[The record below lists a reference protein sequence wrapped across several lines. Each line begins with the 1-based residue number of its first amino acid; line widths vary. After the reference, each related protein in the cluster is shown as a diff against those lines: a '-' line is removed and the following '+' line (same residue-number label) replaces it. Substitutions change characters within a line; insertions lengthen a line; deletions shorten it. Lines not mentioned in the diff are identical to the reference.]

1 MIDLATAI
9 DLVERT
15 AAPLPPRRQR
25 LLEALGRRLA
35 EAIDGLPRLS
45 GSFTKKTGPAKKPAP
60 ASERTKAT
68 YASRMRSF
76 ARWLVKAQRTPRPMV
91 DESIRIVNAHEHNLK
106 NLSVDIPR
114 GKFNALVSA
123 VADEQTVAAA
133 SLTTA
138 TLRVVLHL
146 EQPRTH
152 SKFFP
157 RVFDPRD
164 VERKLRRIVRPIDP
178 HARVAETGAMHN
190 LPWSVT

>member
-1 MIDLATAI
+1 VKEIVVGALTFSFPEPWIPSALDTWRFYLRHFQGMFAGIKAVDIVAVDGRDATWLIEVKDYRRHRREKAI
-9 DLVERT
+9 DLVE
-15 AAPLPPRRQR
+15 
-25 LLEALGRRLA
+25 EV
-35 EAIDGLPRLS
+35 
-45 GSFTKKTGPAKKPAP
+45 AKKA
-60 ASERTKAT
+60 ADSLGCLRAAAVRAT
-68 YASRMRSF
+68 
-76 ARWLVKAQRTPRPMV
+76 
-91 DESIRIVNAHEHNLK
+91 
-106 NLSVDIPR
+106 
-114 GKFNALVSA
+114 VS
-123 VADEQTVAAA
+123 DEQTVAAA